1 MKQLIEKLAIDYGLN
16 VEPVGSEQLDMLF
29 AYYEDKNDF
38 FLFVI
43 ENMVDLHEKLKT
55 NDNKQELEHAINNL
69 VYTLLQTEDFLKF
82 KERFIE
88 HNISIVIVV
97 SGVVKEEEIGLFK
110 IEENVYTSKKYVLH
124 YDKDNLNVLLS
135 KIGNIEDVKTLD
147 LVLSNLVKSNSDLL
161 KDTNSEGKWYELLL
175 RLFIKIPF
183 LNYNKTDIGSEELV
197 AIEETISNSLTD
209 EQRKLISEIHKIDI
223 KKIDAIETHILQ
235 KYQL

>member
-135 KIGNIEDVKTLD
+135 KIGNIEDV
-147 LVLSNLVKSNSDLL
+147 
-161 KDTNSEGKWYELLL
+161 
-175 RLFIKIPF
+175 
-183 LNYNKTDIGSEELV
+183 
-197 AIEETISNSLTD
+197 
-209 EQRKLISEIHKIDI
+209 
-223 KKIDAIETHILQ
+223 
-235 KYQL
+235 